1 MIITECQLPAKAGYV
16 EDEIDGVRVYVETE
30 QHRKDREQQEK
41 LQTLSVYCDNLL
53 ISMLG

>member
-30 QHRKDREQQEK
+30 QHRKEREQYE
-41 LQTLSVYCDNLL
+41 LLNTLSTYCDNLL
-53 ISMLG
+53 ISLLK

>member
-1 MIITECQLPAKAGYV
+1 MIITECQLPAKVGYV